1 MRKLSLLAAISLF
14 SILGQTN
21 AYSHSSVVKTI
32 PQYKSTLSA
41 LPDQVSI
48 RFSEEPLVMTSEVI
62 NSITVINPQGEV
74 ISDSLTKVFGKSL
87 IVGIREG
94 QHEKGSYEV
103 RYRMASGDGH
113 VISGN
118 YEFYLGHPSEK
129 SSGNLKESADDQQWW
144 GEHFL
149 HLHRDHIIY
158 TAGVL
163 VVAIGL
169 LIWRRRVQ
177 SH

>member
-1 MRKLSLLAAISLF
+1 MRKLSLLLAISLF
-14 SILGQTN
+14 SILGHTN
-21 AYSHSSVVKTI
+21 AYSHSSVVKTT
-32 PQYKSTLSA
+32 PQYKSTLRA
-41 LPDQVSI
+41 LPEEISI
-48 RFSEEPLVMTSEVI
+48 RFSEEPLVIPGEVI

-74 ISDSLTKVFGKSL
+74 ISDSFTEVSGKNL
-87 IVGIREG
+87 IVGISEG
-94 QHEKGSYEV
+94 QSEKGSYKV

-129 SSGNLKESADDQQWW
+129 ISGKEKEGAGDRQWW

-158 TAGVL
+158 AAGVL
-163 VVAIGL
+163 VVAVGL
-169 LIWRRRVQ
+169 LIWRRRAQ
-177 SH
+177 SR

>member
-1 MRKLSLLAAISLF
+1 MRKLSLLVAISLF
-14 SILGQTN
+14 SILGLNN
-21 AYSHSSVVKTI
+21 AYSHSSVVKTT

-41 LPDQVSI
+41 LPEQISI
-48 RFSEEPLVMTSEVI
+48 GFSEEPLVISDEVI

-74 ISDSLTKVFGKSL
+74 ISDSVTKVSGKSL
-87 IVGIREG
+87 IVGITG
-94 QHEKGSYEV
+94 DQSEKGSYKV

-129 SSGNLKESADDQQWW
+129 NSESNQEGAADGQWW

-149 HLHRDHIIY
+149 HVHRDHIIY
-158 TAGVL
+158 AVGVL
-163 VVAIGL
+163 ALAVGL
-169 LIWRRRVQ
+169 LIWRRRAQ
-177 SH
+177 SR